1 MSDDPSQGDAATKPI
16 RALLIEDEAAI
27 VRMVRLILS
36 MEPDFELTSAESGTE
51 GLRLAVPGMVD
62 LVLLDLH
69 LDDVD
74 GETMLGKLQGLLPA
88 PVVVFSA
95 SSEKEVA
102 ESCMAAGAAAFIAK
116 PFDPDTLAARLR
128 KVVGRS

>member
-51 GLRLAVPGMVD
+51 GLRLAVPGTVD

-69 LDDVD
+69 LDDID

-95 SSEKEVA
+95 STEKEVA